1 MKKLFILTL
10 VLAFGSVP
18 HVFAQGFVPLAPIP
32 GLTQGVTADSASLAQ
47 FFNNLYLYLIGFA
60 AMLAVIEIIWGGLL
74 YSTTD
79 SIGNKEEGKE
89 KIRMAIFG
97 LVLVLS
103 PVLVFSIINPSILN
117 LSFNLPPLDLK
128 VTPSSTV
135 TTQLPT
141 CVGTN
146 RVNCTPAAPLNEGT
160 TVSTVPTCGPG
171 VIGTCTTAT
180 APSCPSGKWYF
191 TTTNASNFGA
201 IVDSSSQSECQ
212 TLYDLQKS
220 GKGGSGITVTSSGC
234 SLCP

>member
-1 MKKLFILTL
+1 MKKLFILAL

-18 HVFAQGFVPLAPIP
+18 HVFAQGFVPLTSIP
-32 GLTQGVTADSASLAQ
+32 GLTDGVTTDSDSLPQ

-128 VTPSSTV
+128 VTP
-135 TTQLPT
+135 
-141 CVGTN
+141 
-146 RVNCTPAAPLNEGT
+146 APT
-160 TVSTVPTCGPG
+160 TVATSSLPEG
-171 VIGTCTTAT
+171 GTSYHSSNNYNSVSAGQWCVSAT
-180 APSCPSGKWYF
+180 FG
-191 TTTNASNFGA
+191 NGNFGREA
-201 IVDSSSQSECQ
+201 RFQCWADYESCRSVLTDIKANPTKYEFTVRDSASCIEQ
-212 TLYDLQKS
+212 DR
-220 GKGGSGITVTSSGC
+220 
-234 SLCP
+234 SLKF